1 MGVCQMAEIIREISK
16 ITPIINNQVSDG
28 EHLLRELGS
37 QKSVDSAL
45 ELDWELWRM
54 KTAKILENIDSSHA
68 HSFLMVSELNKSF
81 AVKQKVIEL
90 ERVITKAIEF
100 LKRLVTDIEN
110 GLYDLQQVK
119 VIEQSVALEVV
130 RRILNNFY
138 KHLESMY
145 QSPVHGNGTIKKE
158 DLDLIKIGN
167 EYDVQRILYAL
178 IRPIFP
184 EARMEVT
191 KDTGYKSIRYD
202 IFLDEY
208 NIVIEVKC
216 SRQTMKIRNLT
227 EELGADAFHYNS
239 EYLFIFVFD
248 KEKII
253 ENIDAFKKAYKR
265 EKIIFGKEVEA
276 FVVQPITL

>member
-1 MGVCQMAEIIREISK
+1 MSKIIQDKSE
-16 ITPIINNQVSDG
+16 ITPIINNQISDG
-28 EHLLRELGS
+28 KNLLRELHS
-37 QKSVDSAL
+37 QKLINAL
-45 ELDWELWRM
+45 ESDWELWRM
-54 KTAKILENIDSSHA
+54 KTAKILESIDSSHA

-90 ERVITKAIEF
+90 ERVLTNAIEF
-100 LKRLVTDIEN
+100 LKRLITDMEN
-110 GLYDLQQVK
+110 GLYDIQQFK

-167 EYDVQRILYAL
+167 EYDIQRILYAL

-184 EARMEVT
+184 EARMEVNQ
-191 KDTGYKSIRYD
+191 DAGYRSIRSD

-208 NIVIEVKC
+208 NIAIEVKC
-216 SRQTMKIRNLT
+216 TRTSMTIRNLT
-227 EELGADAFHYNS
+227 EELGADAFHYKS
-239 EYLFIFVFD
+239 EYLFAFVYD

-253 ENIDAFKKAYKR
+253 LNIDAFKKAYKR
-265 EKIIFGKEVEA
+265 DKKTFDKDVEA

>member
-1 MGVCQMAEIIREISK
+1 MSK
-16 ITPIINNQVSDG
+16 DKSEITPIINNQISDG
-28 EHLLRELGS
+28 ENLLRELRS
-37 QKSVDSAL
+37 QKLASDL
-45 ELDWELWRM
+45 ESDWELWRM
-54 KTAKILENIDSSHA
+54 KTAKDLESIDSSHA

-90 ERVITKAIEF
+90 ERVLTKAIEF
-100 LKRLVTDIEN
+100 LKRLITDIEN
-110 GLYDLQQVK
+110 GLYDLQQSK

-145 QSPVHGNGTIKKE
+145 QSPVHGNGTLKKE

-167 EYDVQRILYAL
+167 EYDVQRLLYAL

-191 KDTGYKSIRYD
+191 EDAGYRSIRSD

-208 NIVIEVKC
+208 NIAIEVKC
-216 SRQTMKIRNLT
+216 TRTSMTIRNLT
-227 EELGADAFHYNS
+227 EELGADAFHYKS
-239 EYLFIFVFD
+239 EYLFAFVYD

-253 ENIDAFKKAYKR
+253 LNIDAFKKAYKR
-265 EKIIFGKEVEA
+265 DKKTFDKDVEA

>member
-1 MGVCQMAEIIREISK
+1 MSEIIKDKNE
-16 ITPIINNQVSDG
+16 ITPLINNQISDG
-28 EHLLRELGS
+28 EHLLRELRS
-37 QKSVDSAL
+37 QKLVNSEL
-45 ELDWELWRM
+45 ESKWELW
-54 KTAKILENIDSSHA
+54 KVTTPKILESIFKDSSLA
-68 HSFLMVSELNKSF
+68 HSFLMVSELNQSF
-81 AVKQKVIEL
+81 TMKQKVIEL
-90 ERVITKAIEF
+90 EKVLIKTIEF
-100 LKRLVTDIEN
+100 LKRLITDIES

-145 QSPVHGNGTIKKE
+145 QSPVHGNGTLKKE

-184 EARMEVT
+184 EARMEVPE
-191 KDTGYKSIRYD
+191 DAGYRSMRSD

-216 SRQTMKIRNLT
+216 TRKSMTIRSLT
-227 EELGADAFHYNS
+227 EELGADAFHYKS
-239 EYLFIFVFD
+239 DYLFAFVFD

-253 ENIDAFKKAYKR
+253 GNIDAFIKAYKR
-265 EKIIFGKEVEA
+265 EKTTFGKDVET

>member
-1 MGVCQMAEIIREISK
+1 MSKIIQDKSE
-16 ITPIINNQVSDG
+16 ITPIINNQISDG
-28 EHLLRELGS
+28 ENLLRELRS
-37 QKSVDSAL
+37 QKLINAL

-54 KTAKILENIDSSHA
+54 KTAKILESIDSSHA

-90 ERVITKAIEF
+90 ERVLTNAIEF
-100 LKRLVTDIEN
+100 LKRLITDMEN
-110 GLYDLQQVK
+110 GLYDIQQFK

-145 QSPVHGNGTIKKE
+145 QSTVHGNGTIKKE

-167 EYDVQRILYAL
+167 EYDIQRILYAL

-184 EARMEVT
+184 ETRMEVT
-191 KDTGYKSIRYD
+191 EDAGYRSIRSD

-208 NIVIEVKC
+208 NIAIEVKC
-216 SRQTMKIRNLT
+216 TRTSMTIRNLT
-227 EELGADAFHYNS
+227 EELGADAFHYKS
-239 EYLFIFVFD
+239 EYLFIFVYD

-253 ENIDAFKKAYKR
+253 LNIDAFKKAYKR
-265 EKIIFGKEVEA
+265 DKKTFDKDVEA

>member
-1 MGVCQMAEIIREISK
+1 MSKIIQDKSE
-16 ITPIINNQVSDG
+16 ITPIINNQISDG
-28 EHLLRELGS
+28 ENLLREIRS
-37 QKSVDSAL
+37 QKLINAL
-45 ELDWELWRM
+45 ESNWELWRM
-54 KTAKILENIDSSHA
+54 KTARILESIDSSHA
-68 HSFLMVSELNKSF
+68 HSHSHSFLMVSELNKSF

-90 ERVITKAIEF
+90 ERVLTNAIEF
-100 LKRLVTDIEN
+100 LKRLITDIEN
-110 GLYDLQQVK
+110 GLYDIQQFK

-167 EYDVQRILYAL
+167 EYDIQRILYAL

-191 KDTGYKSIRYD
+191 EDAGYRSIRSD

-208 NIVIEVKC
+208 NIAIEVKC
-216 SRQTMKIRNLT
+216 TRTSMTIRNLT
-227 EELGADAFHYNS
+227 EELGADAFHYKS
-239 EYLFIFVFD
+239 EYLFAFVYD

-253 ENIDAFKKAYKR
+253 LNIDAFKKAYKR
-265 EKIIFGKEVEA
+265 DKKTFDKDVEA